1 VAGSLDRRRI
11 AITGA
16 SSGIGEATALAMARE
31 GAAVALGA
39 RREDRIEEL
48 RERIEGDGGRAVALR
63 ADVADEQTAHAFVQG
78 AAEALGGLD
87 GLVNNAGVMLLGP
100 IEGADTDQWRQ
111 MVDVNV
117 LGLLYCTQAAL
128 PLLREA
134 GRADIVNLS
143 SVAGR
148 VANPGTAVYNVTKWG
163 VVAFSEALRKE
174 VAGSGVR
181 VACVEPG
188 FVDTELQGHNEH
200 PMVREAIGRMREE
213 IGEVLTADDIA
224 SAIVYAVS
232 QPPRVSINEL
242 LIRPTGQTR

>member
-1 VAGSLDRRRI
+1 MPGSLEGRRI

-39 RREDRIEEL
+39 RREERLEQL
-48 RERIEGDGGRAVALR
+48 RERIESDGGKAVSLR
-63 ADVADEQTAHAFVQG
+63 SDVADEQSAHAFVEG

-87 GLVNNAGVMLLGP
+87 GLINNAGVMLLGP
-100 IEGADTDQWRQ
+100 IEGADTGQWRQ
-111 MVDVNV
+111 MLDVNV

-134 GRADIVNLS
+134 GRADIVNVS

-148 VANPGTAVYNVTKWG
+148 VANPGSAVYNVTKWG

-174 VAGSGVR
+174 VAGSGIR
-181 VACVEPG
+181 VSCVEPG

-200 PMVREAIGRMREE
+200 PMVKEGIDQMREQ
-213 IGEVLTADDIA
+213 IGEVLTAEDIA
-224 SAIVYAVS
+224 SAIVYTVS
-232 QPPRVSINEL
+232 QPPRVAINEVL
-242 LIRPTGQTR
+242 VRPAGQTR